1 MWIKNL
7 IVFLADE
14 PFSFSVAALEEK
26 LDQHRCQPCGSQTMR
41 TDGFVPPIKGHDAMA
56 YEVDGFIVLT
66 HQETTRLLPGPVIK
80 EMLDERVEQIQAEEG
95 RKVGR
100 KEKVD
105 LKEQIIFEL
114 MPRAFTRSRRTTLII
129 DKERQRL
136 LVDSASANRAE
147 EVVAALRK
155 ALGSLPVAYPAPS
168 SAPHTSFSNWLRH
181 SNLIPDGFS
190 LGDRGDLKGTKDEGA
205 AVKFTGVDLVQ
216 EENLAYLETGM
227 VATRINLAWQD
238 SLELDVND
246 KLEIK
251 RIKALDLLQ
260 ENIDALDADDA
271 VAELQARISLQGSV
285 LREALDGLLEY
296 FGVTPA
302 SEAAPLS
309 AAPEGISEQEWNEAV
324 SIARN
329 ERPSISRIQR
339 KMKIGYNRAA
349 RLIEAMQGLGL
360 VSEFHPDDGLKWIGG
375 AGQ

>member
-7 IVFLADE
+7 IVLLADE
-14 PFSFSVAALEEK
+14 PLSFSVAELEEN
-26 LDQHRCQPCGSQTMR
+26 LDQHRCQPCGSQSLR

-56 YEVDGFIVLT
+56 YEVDGFILLT

-80 EMLDERVEQIQAEEG
+80 EMLDEKVEQIQQEEG

-100 KEKVD
+100 KEKAEM
-105 LKEQIIFEL
+105 KEQIVFEL
-114 MPRAFTRSRRTTLII
+114 MPRAFTQSRRINLLI

-136 LVDSASANRAE
+136 LVDSASASRAE
-147 EVVAALRK
+147 EAVAALRK
-155 ALGSLPVAYPAPS
+155 ALGSLPVAYPAPT
-168 SAPHTSFSNWLRH
+168 SAPHTSFSNWLRDTA
-181 SNLIPDGFS
+181 LIPDGFT

-227 VATRINLAWQD
+227 VATRINLCWQD

-271 VAELQARISLQGSV
+271 MEELQARISLQGKA
-285 LREALDGLLEY
+285 LRDALDCLLEY
-296 FGVTPA
+296 FGVQ
-302 SEAAPLS
+302 SNKEAA
-309 AAPEGISEQEWNEAV
+309 
-324 SIARN
+324 
-329 ERPSISRIQR
+329 
-339 KMKIGYNRAA
+339 
-349 RLIEAMQGLGL
+349 
-360 VSEFHPDDGLKWIGG
+360 
-375 AGQ
+375 